1 MFYEEYI
8 RVLYIN
14 LSTGRIR
21 IDNRKDLKAYLGG
34 VGVASKLLLENM
46 HPDLPPLH
54 ESQPIVFAI
63 RCSCLLFFLLLQR
76 QLLCLF
82 HP

>member
-34 VGVASKLLLENM
+34 VGVASKVT
-46 HPDLPPLH
+46 P
-54 ESQPIVFAI
+54 
-63 RCSCLLFFLLLQR
+63 
-76 QLLCLF
+76 
-82 HP
+82 